1 MKQGSGTN
9 VWYLSVLIALAI
21 VFIFAGI
28 KFLGSGDRSH
38 EQNQSDTSTA
48 TTNNNTTN
56 GNSSASQSL
65 PQDQQYAAK
74 GADSMSKGD
83 YPAAI
88 DFFTKAI
95 AADPSVTN
103 YYSLKAQAEVLAGK
117 SADAKT
123 TLEAGLKIDPEN
135 ELLNSKLDV
144 LNKDYFQSPSFDAT
158 RE

>member
-1 MKQGSGTN
+1 MKHGSGTN
-9 VWYLSVLIALAI
+9 VWYLLVLIALAI

-28 KFLGSGDRSH
+28 KFLGSGDRIH
-38 EQNQSDTSTA
+38 EQNQPTTNTTA
-48 TTNNNTTN
+48 TGGTT
-56 GNSSASQSL
+56 SSASQSL
-65 PQDQQYAAK
+65 PLDQQYAAK
-74 GADSMSKGD
+74 GAESLDKGD
-83 YPAAI
+83 YQSAI
-88 DFFTKAI
+88 DYFTKAI

-144 LNKDYFQSPSFDAT
+144 LDNASNLAPANQDNP
-158 RE
+158 RL